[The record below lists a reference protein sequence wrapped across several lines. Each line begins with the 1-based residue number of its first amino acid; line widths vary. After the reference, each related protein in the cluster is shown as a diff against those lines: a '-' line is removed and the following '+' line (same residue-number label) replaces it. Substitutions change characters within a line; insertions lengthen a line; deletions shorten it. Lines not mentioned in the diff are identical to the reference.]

1 METATNLSSFRE
13 LLHYITPERRVVLI
27 TLALMLAGSLV
38 TLAQPWLAGLLAAS
52 VLGDSDWDS
61 KQLLALWL
69 GVIAISSLLGFFTSY
84 RIGSTGQQLT
94 ANLRTRLYQHIQ
106 ILPTAYYQQRRP
118 GETLTLLSSDA
129 AIISSFVN
137 DTLVRL
143 LPALLTLLGAFT
155 LMTWLDSTIALT
167 ALVFLPLYVL
177 AMKLMARQLRPLS
190 AAWME
195 ANSNMVSVVQEN
207 LDLLPTIKAFTRE
220 KHEQAR
226 FVKSNRNLLGLSLKQ
241 LRAQSL
247 LSPAIGFLAGIGLI
261 AILWL
266 GTTQIESGRLSPSQM
281 VSLLLYAALLISPLR
296 TLANVYGQVQ
306 QMRGSA
312 ERILRFL
319 DECPEPGDEGRAS
332 LVVKKGAIEFQQ
344 IHFAYPERPPV
355 FSNLNLNINAGETV
369 AITGENGVGKT
380 TLAHLLLRFADPA
393 QGRILIDG
401 VNTKDCTIVSVREHI
416 GLVSQHVQLLNDTVA
431 ANIAFSA
438 PDASETAIQRAA
450 YSAHALTFIEDLPKG
465 FDTVIGDQGLKL
477 SGGQRQRISLA
488 RALLKDPPILI
499 LDEATA
505 MFDPAGERAFLEE
518 CREIFKQK
526 TVLLITHR
534 PASLEVADSVLTLLA
549 GGSLEPTRCSQPE
562 LT

>member
-1 METATNLSSFRE
+1 MSNFRE

-355 FSNLNLNINAGETV
+355 FSNLNLNIKAGETV

-505 MFDPAGERAFLEE
+505 MFDPAGEKAFLEE

-534 PASLEVADSVLTLLA
+534 PASLEVADSVLTLRA